1 MAELIV
7 IGYDTPEKAEAAR
20 GELFGLSK
28 EYLVEVGDAVVAVRD
43 ANGKIKLNQMVNL
56 WTVGAAGGSFWGLLA
71 GILFFNPLLGVV
83 TGAAVGAVAGA
94 LNDYGISDDFMRDVA
109 GILQPGQAAL
119 FVLANRVSS
128 ERVIDRIAR
137 HGGRVLRTNLD
148 TSQEDRLRAAFGQA
162 AASPEVQAAASG
174 EAQAAAAGSPTDEV
188 GPAPMT

>member
-7 IGYDTPEKAEAAR
+7 IGYDTSEKAEAAR
-20 GELFGLSK
+20 SELFGLSK

-43 ANGKIKLNQMVNL
+43 RSGKVKLNQMVNL

-71 GILFFNPLLGVV
+71 GFLFFNPLLGLV
-83 TGAAVGAVAGA
+83 TGAAAGAVAGA

-109 GILQPGQAAL
+109 GVLQPDQAAL

-128 ERVIDRIAR
+128 ERVIDRIAK

-148 TSQEDRLRAAFGQA
+148 TSQEQKVRAAFEEA
-162 AASPEVQAAASG
+162 TRTPEVQAAAS
-174 EAQAAAAGSPTDEV
+174 EALSGTGSAAAAE
-188 GPAPMT
+188 